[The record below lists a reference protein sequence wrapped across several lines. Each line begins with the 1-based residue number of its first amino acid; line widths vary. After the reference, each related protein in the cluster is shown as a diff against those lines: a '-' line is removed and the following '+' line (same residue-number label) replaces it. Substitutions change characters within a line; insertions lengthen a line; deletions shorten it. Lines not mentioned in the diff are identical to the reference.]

1 MKQPINPGRLI
12 LATIVS
18 PAIGAFLMVVVS
30 TIFDQGVFDDPLGYL
45 EFIGAVAGVGTL
57 VVGWPTMLIIGL
69 PLHGWLC
76 HKNKRHWARYAGLGA
91 IGGLIPA
98 FIFGMSDG
106 AIPYQF
112 LLLGA
117 ATGSVTAMLFHFI
130 RGPHLA
136 LTEPTL
142 S

>member
-45 EFIGAVAGVGTL
+45 EFIGVVAGVGTL

-76 HKNKRHWARYAGLGA
+76 HRNKRHWAR
-91 IGGLIPA
+91 
-98 FIFGMSDG
+98 
-106 AIPYQF
+106 
-112 LLLGA
+112 
-117 ATGSVTAMLFHFI
+117 
-130 RGPHLA
+130 
-136 LTEPTL
+136 
-142 S
+142 